1 MLRSF
6 CTAINQ
12 TNKQPNSY
20 ILKVLNP
27 QNRLILKFVMTD
39 GQTDKSDCLT
49 PTLINI
55 ILAIFVDNCA
65 CALFA
70 KMATLIN
77 ILLPILAIYVDIC
90 ACALFAK
97 NGNFDKHIIANIG
110 NFY

>member
-1 MLRSF
+1 
-6 CTAINQ
+6 
-12 TNKQPNSY
+12 
-20 ILKVLNP
+20 
-27 QNRLILKFVMTD
+27 MTD

-65 CALFA
+65 CAFCA
-70 KMATLIN
+70 KMAILIN
-77 ILLPILAIYVDIC
+77 IHVLLPILAIFVDNC

-110 NFY
+110 NLC